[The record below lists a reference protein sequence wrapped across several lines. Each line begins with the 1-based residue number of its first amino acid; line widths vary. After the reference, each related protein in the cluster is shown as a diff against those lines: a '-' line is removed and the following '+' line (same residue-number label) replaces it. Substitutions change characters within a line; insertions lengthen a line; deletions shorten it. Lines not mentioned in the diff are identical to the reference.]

1 MNTFHE
7 AKWISA
13 GDRLQNERAYYE
25 EKPAAIFQQ
34 TFVIEKEIKKA
45 TLQIVGLGYYVA
57 RINGCPVTKSV
68 LNPDGSNFDK
78 RIY

>member
-13 GDRLQNERAYYE
+13 GDMLQNERAYYE

-45 TLQIVGLGYYVA
+45 SVKTEAFLQPILQYSTA
-57 RINGCPVTKSV
+57 LAITNR
-68 LNPDGSNFDK
+68 
-78 RIY
+78 